1 MKTWIGI
8 DPGCAG
14 AIAAIAE
21 NADVRIRPLAIRK
34 DADGMNI
41 VDVDIFESDL
51 RLLACSHE
59 VAVLVEEP
67 LRHAMSS
74 ANTIASCWRN
84 FGRIQAIL
92 DFIHFPHSAVPPRTW
107 QPKMLGKVG
116 KGESK
121 NASIAMAKQLFPDA
135 TLRRSLRCRTDDD
148 GFSDALLLAAYL
160 RAYVDTSKQ
169 QTVFSARDLDAS

>member
-14 AIAAIAE
+14 AMAAIRE
-21 NADVRIRPLAIRK
+21 NAEIRIRPLAIRQ

-41 VDVDIFESDL
+41 IDVDLFESDL
-51 RLLACSHE
+51 RILSGIDE
-59 VAVLVEEP
+59 VIVLVEEP

-84 FGRIQAIL
+84 FGRITAVL
-92 DFIHFPHSAVPPRTW
+92 DYIKFPHSAITPRTW
-107 QPKMLGKVG
+107 QAKMLGKVAR
-116 KGESK
+116 GESK
-121 NASIAMAKQLFPDA
+121 AASIETAKRLYPHVA
-135 TLRRSLRCRTDDD
+135 LRRSHRCRTDDD

-160 RAYVDTSKQ
+160 RRYVDTTKQ
-169 QTVFSARDLDAS
+169 QTVFSAGNFDAP

>member
-1 MKTWIGI
+1 MKTWIGN

-14 AIAAIAE
+14 AVAAIGE
-21 NADVRIRPLAIRK
+21 IADVRIRPLAIRK

-51 RLLACSHE
+51 RVLAGSDE
-59 VAVLVEEP
+59 VVVLVEEP

-107 QPKMLGKVG
+107 QPKMLGKVA

-121 NASIAMAKQLFPDA
+121 KASIAMAKQLFPDA

-160 RAYVDTSKQ
+160 RTYVDTTKQ
-169 QTVFSARDLDAS
+169 QKMLGRRDLDLA

>member
-1 MKTWIGI
+1 MKIWIGI

-92 DFIHFPHSAVPPRTW
+92 DFIRFPHSSVPPRTW
-107 QPKMLGKVG
+107 QPKMLGKVA

-121 NASIAMAKQLFPDA
+121 TASIAMAKQLFPDA
-135 TLRRSLRCRTDDD
+135 TLRRSIRCRTDDD
-148 GFSDALLLAAYL
+148 GFADALLLAAYL
-160 RAYVDTSKQ
+160 RAYVDTPK
-169 QTVFSARDLDAS
+169 